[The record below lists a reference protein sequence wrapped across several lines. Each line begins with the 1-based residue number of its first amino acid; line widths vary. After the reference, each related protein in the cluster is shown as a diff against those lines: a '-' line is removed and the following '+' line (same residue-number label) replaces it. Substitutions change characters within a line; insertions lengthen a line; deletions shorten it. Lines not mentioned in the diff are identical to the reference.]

1 MRVYMYPINP
11 FIKFLSLPNSGVV
24 NGKCMFKPDEER
36 RIFDYSS
43 EEDSKEEA

>member
-1 MRVYMYPINP
+1 MYLINP
-11 FIKFLSLPNSGVV
+11 FIKFLSLPNSGMV
-24 NGKCMFKPDEER
+24 NGKCMFKPDGER